1 MSFQQKIEE
10 GKRFE
15 FGNNWQSFLS
25 VLDEERIK
33 DAQKS
38 FCDFLGE
45 KDLTGKSF
53 LDIGSGS
60 GLSSLVARRLGAKVH
75 SFDYDANSV
84 ACTKELK
91 RHYFNDDSLWQ
102 IEKGSVL
109 DRKYIEGLGQFD
121 ICHAY
126 GVLHHTGNL
135 WQALYNAQLAVSEG
149 GLLFVAIYNDQGIIS
164 SCWRLVKKAYCSGK
178 LFKAIL
184 TVIFYFFFFCGGL
197 FIDIG
202 HFANPLKRYK
212 DHKRMRG
219 MSLIHDWKDWLGGY
233 PFETVS
239 PSKFISFFENIG
251 YKLNN
256 FKSAHIGFG
265 NNQYLFEK
273 VRVK

>member
-1 MSFQQKIEE
+1 MSFQQEVDGE
-10 GKRFE
+10 KRFE

-25 VLDEERIK
+25 VLDEERIRY
-33 DAQKS
+33 AQNS
-38 FCDFLGE
+38 FCDFFGK
-45 KDLTGKSF
+45 KDLTGMSF

-75 SFDYDANSV
+75 SFDYDATSV
-84 ACTKELK
+84 ACAKELK
-91 RHYFNDDSLWQ
+91 TNYFKKDPLWR

-109 DRKYIEGLGQFD
+109 DRKYIEELGQFD

-126 GVLHHTGNL
+126 GVLQHTGNL

-149 GLLFVAIYNDQGIIS
+149 GLLFIAIYNDQGIIS

-178 LFKAIL
+178 FSKVIL
-184 TVIFYFFFFCGGL
+184 TIIFYLFFFCGGL
-197 FIDIG
+197 LIDIG

-212 DHKRMRG
+212 DHKKMRG

-233 PFETVS
+233 PFEPAS
-239 PSKFISFFENIG
+239 PAKLISFVKNLG

-256 FKSAHIGFG
+256 FKSAPIGFG

-273 VRVK
+273 VRGK